1 MKIAIGADHAG
12 YELKE
17 KIKQRL
23 LQEGNEV
30 HDKGTDSTDS
40 VDYPDFAQLVG
51 EEVARKDADFGVLVC
66 GSGIGMSIAANKVQ
80 GVRAAH
86 VTNVY
91 EAQVAREHNDANVV
105 AVGARVLD
113 ERTAIEAVEKFLH
126 TAFGGGR
133 HERRVQK
140 IMEIENQEQAQH
152 AR

>member
-23 LQEGNEV
+23 AQEGNEV
-30 HDKGTDSTDS
+30 HDKGTNSTDS
-40 VDYPDFAQLVG
+40 VDYPDFARLVG

-66 GSGIGMSIAANKVQ
+66 GSGIGMSIAANKVA

-86 VTNVY
+86 VTNTY
-91 EAQVAREHNDANVV
+91 EAQMAREHNNANVV
-105 AVGARVLD
+105 TVGARVLD
-113 ERTAIEAVEKFLH
+113 EGTAIQAVEKFLH
-126 TAFGGGR
+126 TPFAGGR

-140 IMEIENQEQAQH
+140 IMEIEEQEQAHH
-152 AR
+152 A

>member
-17 KIKQRL
+17 RIKQRL
-23 LQEGNEV
+23 AQEGNEV
-30 HDKGTDSTDS
+30 HDKGTHSTDS
-40 VDYPDFAQLVG
+40 VDYPDFARLVG
-51 EEVARKDADFGVLVC
+51 EEVARKDADFGLLVC

-86 VTNVY
+86 VTNTY

-105 AVGARVLD
+105 TLGARVLD
-113 ERTAIEAVEKFLH
+113 ERTAIQAVEKFLN
-126 TAFGGGR
+126 TPFAGGR

-140 IMEIENQEQAQH
+140 IMEIEQQEQAHH
-152 AR
+152 A